1 MSFRLPPDK
10 AFARAGPFLAAF
22 GRVIAGALCGVVV
35 AGLVGNSRELSPA
48 SMQAVAAGCGWGL
61 TGVAGWALVLRFPA
75 KKGSARDVLRRIAL
89 MSLTAGS
96 VFVPAGIAFSSGHS
110 AAMTAEQVAAKAA
123 VATVLAALALAG
135 PAVSALR
142 RLRRSPTA
150 TALVFPLLAP
160 LVRGMR
166 WRRWAQPRRLRRPA
180 GAGSAATGTGSK
192 GERVPGSS
200 GGSGV

>member
-48 SMQAVAAGCGWGL
+48 SVQAVAAGCGWGL

-96 VFVPAGIAFSSGHS
+96 VFVPAGIAFLSGHS

-150 TALVFPLLAP
+150 TALV
-160 LVRGMR
+160 RGMR

-180 GAGSAATGTGSK
+180 GAGSAATGRGSK